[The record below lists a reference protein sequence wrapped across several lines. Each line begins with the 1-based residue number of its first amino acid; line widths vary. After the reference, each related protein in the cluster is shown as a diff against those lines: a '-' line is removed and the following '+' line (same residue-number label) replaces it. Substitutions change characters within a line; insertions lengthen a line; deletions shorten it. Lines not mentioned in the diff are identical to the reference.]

1 MNQEEL
7 LKNLSEI
14 KTDTE
19 LLELLELQPPKEWIK
34 QHAEISN
41 YIYLPIEKVELLL
54 RTIFKLNYK
63 IEVLSTSEIL
73 GATSVTVRVWYKT
86 FDTKEWQFFDGTG
99 ADTPNFEQVGVSP
112 LYAVSASLPN
122 AKTNAIK
129 DACDHFGN
137 LFGCNLSRNQN
148 STKTK
153 KITSDEKL
161 INIKLLSS
169 ELSAYIDSEDGLYIE
184 RVIEFKE
191 VDEYD
196 EVLNQLEIL
205 KKKVKPKK

>member
-1 MNQEEL
+1 MNQEDL
-7 LKNLSEI
+7 IKKLSEI
-14 KTDTE
+14 KTDAE
-19 LLELLELQPPKEWIK
+19 LLELLELQPPKDWIK

-54 RTIFKLNYK
+54 KTIFKLNYK

-99 ADTPNFEQVGVSP
+99 ADTPNFEQAGVSS
-112 LYAVSASLPN
+112 LYAISASLPN

-148 STKTK
+148 PLKGTK
-153 KITSDEKL
+153 
-161 INIKLLSS
+161 IKP
-169 ELSAYIDSEDGLYIE
+169 EL
-184 RVIEFKE
+184 
-191 VDEYD
+191 
-196 EVLNQLEIL
+196 QL
-205 KKKVKPKK
+205 KKLKEFLEKNENRIPSKDYVNLKRIADNEESNSYQKALTYIQNFK